1 MSHVPP
7 VSHVPPIR
15 AQLDGTAMS
24 AIVLRP
30 LEASDLRP
38 GAALNDREVP
48 RVSPLGV
55 DGLRAQLPRCDVALV
70 AVTDHAIVGFVL
82 ALAPGA
88 NYDSVNY
95 RWFEGR
101 GTDHLYVDRVVV
113 ATAHRRRGIAG
124 MLYDAVEARARETG
138 RSEVTCEVNVRPPN
152 RSSMAFHERR
162 GFVEVGRQDTT
173 GGTLTVAMLALPL
186 T

>member
-1 MSHVPP
+1 MSIQPAPERHGDRASI
-7 VSHVPPIR
+7 VS
-15 AQLDGTAMS
+15 
-24 AIVLRP
+24 LRP
-30 LEASDLRP
+30 IEASDLRP
-38 GAALNDREVP
+38 VAALNDREVP

-55 DGLRAQLPRCDVALV
+55 HGLRAQLPRCDVALAAV
-70 AVTDHAIVGFVL
+70 ADDAIMGFVL

-88 NYDSVNY
+88 AYDSENY

-101 GTDHLYVDRVVV
+101 GTDHLYVDRIVV
-113 ATAHRRRGIAG
+113 ATAHRQRGIAG

-138 RSEVTCEVNVRPPN
+138 RREVTCEVNVRPPN
-152 RSSMAFHERR
+152 PSSMVFHERR
-162 GFVEVGRQDTT
+162 GFAEVGRQDTT

>member
-1 MSHVPP
+1 MSIQPAPERHDD
-7 VSHVPPIR
+7 R
-15 AQLDGTAMS
+15 AMS
-24 AIVLRP
+24 TVSLRAI
-30 LEASDLRP
+30 EASDLRP
-38 GAALNDREVP
+38 VAALNDREVP

-70 AVTDHAIVGFVL
+70 AVADDRIVGFVL

-101 GTDHLYVDRVVV
+101 GTDHLYVDRIVV
-113 ATAHRRRGIAG
+113 AMAHRQRGIAG

-152 RSSMAFHERR
+152 PSSMAFHERR
-162 GFVEVGRQDTT
+162 GFAEVGRQDTT